1 MGAPEGVT
9 VMVWRD
15 QMALAAAEQGFD
27 VIAAPQRYTYFD
39 YSQYEHGQPLSIAG
53 PLTLEQTTGLAG
65 EMRLEGGQELLIGG
79 QFQLWTEYVRG
90 WERAEYQL
98 QVARQQHRP
107 TTLGRGR
114 RRRGLARRPRPSPPA
129 PHRHAAQLGA
139 APRRP
144 TERPPM
150 RAITNPGP
158 ELTAAIGRWVER
170 IEAELGPVAAERFSA
185 MMLDTWSTTMT
196 PGSVGCS

>member
-1 MGAPEGVT
+1 MHPG
-9 VMVWRD
+9 WREHLHGYD
-15 QMALAAAEQGFD
+15 AEGFD

-98 QVARQQHRP
+98 WPRGSSIAQQLWAGDAADGVLEELE
-107 TTLGRGR
+107 LGRDLLVAGDQ
-114 RRRGLARRPRPSPPA
+114 APA
-129 PHRHAAQLGA
+129 DHVA
-139 APRRP
+139 AP
-144 TERPPM
+144 
-150 RAITNPGP
+150 AD
-158 ELTAAIGRWVER
+158 V
-170 IEAELGPVAAERFSA
+170 LG
-185 MMLDTWSTTMT
+185 
-196 PGSVGCS
+196 